1 MTQQSVSTP
10 KVKFATQLAPD
21 VLHALRDI
29 ARQEGRQL
37 QAIIDEALREYME
50 NRNARAPRKHVLEA
64 AWLSMARHDTLYK
77 ELAK

>member
-1 MTQQSVSTP
+1 MTQQSISVP

-21 VLHALRDI
+21 VLHALRDM

-50 NRNARAPRKHVLEA
+50 NRNARTPRRHVLEA
-64 AWLSMARHDTLYK
+64 ARRSMARHDALYK